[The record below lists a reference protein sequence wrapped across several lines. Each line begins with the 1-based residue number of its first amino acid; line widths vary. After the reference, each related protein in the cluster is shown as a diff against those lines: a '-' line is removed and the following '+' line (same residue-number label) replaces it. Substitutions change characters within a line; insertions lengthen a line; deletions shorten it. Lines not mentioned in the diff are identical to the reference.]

1 MRYTFHVIRRRTVLQ
16 VVTGCLVFCA
26 LLWGVATAG
35 LYAAM
40 RQPPETFGAIMSHVP
55 GLVRIAL
62 PFKPLWMSAR
72 RGHLQIGDRAPD
84 FTLPVLHSDRMVTLS
99 EEYRQKP
106 VVLVFGSYT

>member
-1 MRYTFHVIRRRTVLQ
+1 MVA
-16 VVTGCLVFCA
+16 GCFVFCV
-26 LLWGVATAG
+26 LLWGVAIAG

-55 GLVRIAL
+55 AIAMIAL

-72 RGHLQIGDRAPD
+72 GGHLQIGDRAPD
-84 FTLPVLHSDRMVTLS
+84 FALPVLHGDRVVTLS
-99 EEYRQKP
+99 VEYRRKP

>member
-1 MRYTFHVIRRRTVLQ
+1 MIRRTLVVCLAVAAVL
-16 VVTGCLVFCA
+16 
-26 LLWGVATAG
+26 WVAAIAS

-55 GLVRIAL
+55 GPAMMVL

-72 RGHLQIGDRAPD
+72 AGHLQIGDRAPD
-84 FTLPVLHSDRMVTLS
+84 FSLPPLHGEGTVTLS
-99 EEYRQKP
+99 HEYKSKP

>member
-1 MRYTFHVIRRRTVLQ
+1 MPRPLSNRTALRTIVIAFAAAGTLAWTAATV
-16 VVTGCLVFCA
+16 
-26 LLWGVATAG
+26 G

-55 GLVRIAL
+55 GMAMMVL

-72 RGHLQIGDRAPD
+72 AGHLHVGDQAPD
-84 FTLPVLHSDRMVTLS
+84 FSLPTLHGEGTVTLS
-99 EEYRQKP
+99 QEYKAKP